1 MDEILQQ
8 VGTLLLG
15 AIPTALLFIVLV
27 IAYQVLVQSPL
38 NRTLKER
45 RARTQGAIEDA
56 HKAIARAEERAQEY
70 SARLRQA
77 RAEIYKLREQ
87 RIKQWN
93 AERDAALDVARRAA
107 GQRVN
112 QAKSELDAETAQAR
126 QAIQASAA
134 ELASRVVRAVLPVA
148 AGGTR

>member
-8 VGTLLLG
+8 VGALLLG

-27 IAYQVLVQSPL
+27 LAYQFLVQGPL
-38 NRTLKER
+38 SRTLKER
-45 RARTQGAIEDA
+45 RARTQGAVEDA

-70 SARLRQA
+70 ASKLRQA

-87 RIKQWN
+87 RIKQWG
-93 AERDAALDVARRAA
+93 AERDAALDTARHAA
-107 GQRVN
+107 GQRVG
-112 QAKSELDAETAQAR
+112 QAKAQLEAEAAQAR
-126 QAIQASAA
+126 LTIQASAG
-134 ELASRVVRAVLPVA
+134 ELASRVVRAVLPVG